1 MVLEGNIVN
10 VLKNELSVTTENTAV
25 LCKSVAN
32 SDKGTNML
40 TDYWAKSVQFQEQ
53 VASKM
58 IYIPSE
64 EGDSQNPGEN
74 LDTLS
79 MMLVDM

>member
-1 MVLEGNIVN
+1 MKSKVAMVLEGNIVN

-40 TDYWAKSVQFQEQ
+40 TDYWAKSV
-53 VASKM
+53 
-58 IYIPSE
+58 
-64 EGDSQNPGEN
+64 
-74 LDTLS
+74 
-79 MMLVDM
+79 